1 MRDKRMR
8 SKKGFQA
15 NRVLS
20 YFKAEWVTLATV
32 TVSGLIYNIG
42 LLAAPWFE
50 GRMAGRLV
58 DILGGSGTFT
68 SMLKL
73 AVCYAAVTALVQ
85 GARYIKRFYVRRFAN
100 DVNRRMKRILYG
112 SLIRKSRAELEGE
125 GVGSAMTKAI
135 QDVDDCV
142 EGMRKFTTE
151 VFDTGV
157 ALCAYAVMLLSYDW
171 RLALLSML
179 FPPLSFLIAEK
190 MKTVVQRTAAAF
202 KEASAHLSAAT
213 LDRAENAV
221 TYRVFGC
228 ENERQSAYEK
238 ELSGYESAAVKA
250 NIWSAVLPP
259 LYRIIS
265 MAGTLLII
273 FFGARNIRGTGWT
286 SWDIAVFTTF
296 LSCFTRLAAKSSSA
310 AKLFNAVHRAQ
321 VSWRR
326 IKPLMQQA
334 EADEP
339 VPALS
344 AAALTATH
352 AGFAYPGGSNIFAD
366 LSLSAQPGQIIGVT
380 GPVAC
385 GKSTLGKMFLC
396 EYPYQG
402 SLKFG
407 DRELSSLRPAE
418 LVGMVGYLGHDPE
431 LFNDSIENNI
441 LLGDDQDAN
450 AYLRAVCLDQ
460 EVAAMED
467 GLQTRVGSGGVR
479 LSGGQAQRLAL
490 ARTLCHKKPVMILDD
505 PFSALDK
512 QTEAQVFAHL
522 KELARDS
529 IVLLISHRLYLF
541 PQTDQVIFL
550 DHGQALV
557 STHAQL
563 LQSNAEYARLFHEQ
577 EGGASN
583 EK

>member
-1 MRDKRMR
+1 MSKRGQPDR
-8 SKKGFQA
+8 
-15 NRVLS
+15 LLT
-20 YFKAEWVTLATV
+20 YFKAETWPLAVVTV
-32 TVSGLIYNIG
+32 TGLVYNIG
-42 LLAAPWFE
+42 LAFGPVLEGKLAQCLLEIMGGRAGVPAMVRLAA
-50 GRMAGRLV
+50 LYV
-58 DILGGSGTFT
+58 
-68 SMLKL
+68 
-73 AVCYAAVTALVQ
+73 AVTAFVQ
-85 GARYIKRFYVRRFAN
+85 GARYLKRFYVRRFAN
-100 DVNRRMKRILYG
+100 NVNRNMKRVLYDN
-112 SLIRKSRAELEGE
+112 LLHTPREELERAGT
-125 GVGSAMTKAI
+125 GNLMTRAI
-135 QDVDDCV
+135 SDVDACV

-157 ALCAYAVMLLSYDW
+157 ALAAYFVLLLVYDW
-171 RLALLSML
+171 RLALLTGL
-179 FPPLSFLIAEK
+179 FPPVAFFLAER
-190 MKTVVQRTAAAF
+190 MKKPVSRCAAVY
-202 KEASAHLSAAT
+202 KESAGRLNGTT
-213 LDRAENAV
+213 LERISGAV
-221 TYRVFGC
+221 TYRVFGLE
-228 ENERQSAYEK
+228 ENRDRAYETC
-238 ELSGYESAAVKA
+238 LADYEKKAAAA
-250 NIWSAVLPP
+250 NLWENTLPP
-259 LYRIIS
+259 LYQVVS
-265 MAGTLLII
+265 MLGAVLILWL
-273 FFGARNIRGTGWT
+273 GGKNVAGTGWT
-286 SWDIAVFTTF
+286 HWDIAAFTAF
-296 LSCFTRLAAKSSSA
+296 LTCFTKLSVKTSKA
-310 AKLFNAVHRAQ
+310 AKLFNSVQKAQ

-326 IKPLMQQA
+326 VKPLLKNVEEEPELPSAPAA
-334 EADEP
+334 ELE
-339 VPALS
+339 VSNL
-344 AAALTATH
+344 
-352 AGFAYPGGSNIFAD
+352 GFAYPGGGEVLKHVSFTAK
-366 LSLSAQPGQIIGVT
+366 PGQVIGVT

-385 GKSTLGKMFLC
+385 GKSTLGRMLLC

-418 LVGMVGYLGHDPE
+418 LVGMAGYLGHDPE

-441 LLGDDQDAN
+441 LLGDDRDAN

-490 ARTLCHKKPVMILDD
+490 ARTLCHRKPVMILDD

-522 KELARDS
+522 KELSRDS

-541 PQTDQVIFL
+541 PQTDQVIFV
-550 DHGQALV
+550 DHGQVLV

>member
-1 MRDKRMR
+1 MNK
-8 SKKGFQA
+8 KKGFQA

-20 YFKAEWVTLATV
+20 YFNAEWGTLATV

-58 DILGGSGTFT
+58 DILGGSGALP
-68 SMLKL
+68 SMLRL

-157 ALCAYAVMLLSYDW
+157 ALYAYAVMLLSYDW

-190 MKTVVQRTAAAF
+190 MKTVVQRTGAAF

-296 LSCFTRLAAKSSSA
+296 LACFTRLAAKSSSA
-310 AKLFNAVHRAQ
+310 AKLFNAVHKAQ

-326 IKPLMQQA
+326 IQPLMQQA

-339 VPALS
+339 VPVLS

-352 AGFAYPGGSNIFAD
+352 AGFAYPGGSYIFAD

-385 GKSTLGKMFLC
+385 GKSTLGRMLLC

-418 LVGMVGYLGHDPE
+418 LVGMAGYLGHDPE

-441 LLGDDQDAN
+441 LLGDDRDAN

-522 KELARDS
+522 KELCRDS

>member
-1 MRDKRMR
+1 MR

-58 DILGGSGTFT
+58 DILGGSGALP
-68 SMLKL
+68 SMLRL

-190 MKTVVQRTAAAF
+190 MKTVVQRTGAAF
-202 KEASAHLSAAT
+202 KEASAHLNAAT

-296 LSCFTRLAAKSSSA
+296 LACFTRLAAKSSSA
-310 AKLFNAVHRAQ
+310 AKLFNAVHKAQ

-326 IKPLMQQA
+326 IKPLMHQA

-344 AAALTATH
+344 TAAFTATH

-385 GKSTLGKMFLC
+385 GKSTLGRMFLC

-490 ARTLCHKKPVMILDD
+490 ARTLCHRKPVMILDD

>member
-32 TVSGLIYNIG
+32 TASGLIYNIG

-58 DILGGSGTFT
+58 DILGGSGALP
-68 SMLKL
+68 SMLRL

-190 MKTVVQRTAAAF
+190 MKTVVQRTGAAF
-202 KEASAHLSAAT
+202 KEASAHLNAAT

-265 MAGTLLII
+265 MAGALLII

-296 LSCFTRLAAKSSSA
+296 LACFTRLAAKSSSA
-310 AKLFNAVHRAQ
+310 AKLFNAVHKAQ

-326 IKPLMQQA
+326 IKPLMHQA

-344 AAALTATH
+344 TAAFTATH

-385 GKSTLGKMFLC
+385 GKSTLGRMFLC

-490 ARTLCHKKPVMILDD
+490 ARTLCHRKPVMILDD

-512 QTEAQVFAHL
+512 QTEAQVFTHL

>member
-1 MRDKRMR
+1 MR

-15 NRVLS
+15 NHVLS
-20 YFKAEWVTLATV
+20 YFKGEWVTLATV
-32 TVSGLIYNIG
+32 TASGLIYNIG

-58 DILGGSGTFT
+58 DILGGSGALP
-68 SMLKL
+68 SMLRL

-190 MKTVVQRTAAAF
+190 MKTVVQRTGAAF
-202 KEASAHLSAAT
+202 KEASAHLNAAT

-310 AKLFNAVHRAQ
+310 AKLFNAVHKAQ

-334 EADEP
+334 EADES

-352 AGFAYPGGSNIFAD
+352 AGFAYPGGSNIFTD

-385 GKSTLGKMFLC
+385 GKSTLGRMFLC

-418 LVGMVGYLGHDPE
+418 LVGMAGYLGHDPE

-490 ARTLCHKKPVMILDD
+490 ARTLCHRKPVMILDD

-512 QTEAQVFAHL
+512 QTEAQVFTHL
-522 KELARDS
+522 KELARDN

-541 PQTDQVIFL
+541 PQMDQVIFL

-557 STHAQL
+557 STHVQM

>member
-1 MRDKRMR
+1 MR

-20 YFKAEWVTLATV
+20 YFKAEWVTLAAV

-58 DILGGSGTFT
+58 DILGGSGALP
-68 SMLKL
+68 SMLRL

-135 QDVDDCV
+135 QDVNDCV

-190 MKTVVQRTAAAF
+190 MKTVVQRTGAAF

-273 FFGARNIRGTGWT
+273 FFGARNTRGTGWT

-296 LSCFTRLAAKSSSA
+296 LACFTRLAAKSSSA
-310 AKLFNAVHRAQ
+310 AKLFNAVHKAQ

-326 IKPLMQQA
+326 IKPLMHQA

-344 AAALTATH
+344 AAAFTATH

-418 LVGMVGYLGHDPE
+418 LVGMAGYLGHDPE

-441 LLGDDQDAN
+441 LLGDDQEPN

-512 QTEAQVFAHL
+512 QTEAQVFTHL
-522 KELARDS
+522 KELAGDS

>member
-1 MRDKRMR
+1 MR

-58 DILGGSGTFT
+58 DILGGSGALP
-68 SMLKL
+68 SMLRL

-135 QDVDDCV
+135 QDVDDCM

-190 MKTVVQRTAAAF
+190 MKTVVQRTGAAF
-202 KEASAHLSAAT
+202 KEASAHLNAAT

-238 ELSGYESAAVKA
+238 ELSGYESAAVKV

-296 LSCFTRLAAKSSSA
+296 LACFTRLAAKSSSA
-310 AKLFNAVHRAQ
+310 AKLFNAVHKAQ

-326 IKPLMQQA
+326 IKPLMHQA

-344 AAALTATH
+344 TAAFTATH

-385 GKSTLGKMFLC
+385 GKSTLGRMFLC

-490 ARTLCHKKPVMILDD
+490 ARTLCHRKPVMILDD

>member
-1 MRDKRMR
+1 MR

-58 DILGGSGTFT
+58 DILGGSGALP
-68 SMLKL
+68 SMLRL

-190 MKTVVQRTAAAF
+190 MKTVVQRTGAAF
-202 KEASAHLSAAT
+202 KEASAHLNAAT

-265 MAGTLLII
+265 MAGALLII

-296 LSCFTRLAAKSSSA
+296 LACFTRLAAKSSSA
-310 AKLFNAVHRAQ
+310 AKLFNAVHKAQ

-326 IKPLMQQA
+326 IKPLMHQA

-344 AAALTATH
+344 TAAFTATH

-385 GKSTLGKMFLC
+385 GKSTLGRMFLC

-490 ARTLCHKKPVMILDD
+490 ARTLCHRKPVMILDD

-522 KELARDS
+522 KELCRDS

>member
-1 MRDKRMR
+1 MNN
-8 SKKGFQA
+8 KKGFQA

-20 YFKAEWVTLATV
+20 YFKAEWGTLATV

-58 DILGGSGTFT
+58 DILGGSGALP
-68 SMLKL
+68 SMLRL

-190 MKTVVQRTAAAF
+190 MKTVVQRTGAAF
-202 KEASAHLSAAT
+202 KEASAHLNAAT

-296 LSCFTRLAAKSSSA
+296 LACFTRLAAKSSSA
-310 AKLFNAVHRAQ
+310 AKLFNAVHKAQ

-326 IKPLMQQA
+326 IKPLMHQA

-344 AAALTATH
+344 TAAFTATH

-385 GKSTLGKMFLC
+385 GKSTLGRMFLC

-490 ARTLCHKKPVMILDD
+490 ARTLCHRKPVMILDD

>member
-1 MRDKRMR
+1 MR

-58 DILGGSGTFT
+58 DILGGSGALP
-68 SMLKL
+68 SMLRL

-135 QDVDDCV
+135 QDVDDCM

-190 MKTVVQRTAAAF
+190 MKTVVQRTGAAF
-202 KEASAHLSAAT
+202 KEASAHLNAAT

-238 ELSGYESAAVKA
+238 ELSGYESAAVKV

-296 LSCFTRLAAKSSSA
+296 LACFTRLAAKSSSA
-310 AKLFNAVHRAQ
+310 AKLFNAVHKAQ

-326 IKPLMQQA
+326 IKPLMHQA

-339 VPALS
+339 VPAPS

-385 GKSTLGKMFLC
+385 GKSTLGRMFLC

-522 KELARDS
+522 KELARDI

-557 STHAQL
+557 STHVQM

-577 EGGASN
+577 ERGASN

>member
-1 MRDKRMR
+1 MNN
-8 SKKGFQA
+8 KKGFQA

-20 YFKAEWVTLATV
+20 YFKAEWVTLAAV
-32 TVSGLIYNIG
+32 TASGLIYNIG

-58 DILGGSGTFT
+58 DILGGSGALP
-68 SMLKL
+68 SMLRL

-100 DVNRRMKRILYG
+100 DVNRRMKRILYS
-112 SLIRKSRAELEGE
+112 SLIRKSRAELEDE

-190 MKTVVQRTAAAF
+190 MKTVVQRTGAAF
-202 KEASAHLSAAT
+202 KEASAHLNAAT

-238 ELSGYESAAVKA
+238 ELSGYESAAVKV

-296 LSCFTRLAAKSSSA
+296 LACFTRLAAKSSSA
-310 AKLFNAVHRAQ
+310 AKLFNAVHKAQ

-326 IKPLMQQA
+326 IQPLMHQA

-339 VPALS
+339 VPAPS

-366 LSLSAQPGQIIGVT
+366 LSLSAQPGQIIGIT

-385 GKSTLGKMFLC
+385 GKSTLGRMLLC

-512 QTEAQVFAHL
+512 QTEAQVFTHL

-541 PQTDQVIFL
+541 PQMDQVIFL